1 MRKLILILVL
11 TLGLAACAGAPATE
25 APPPTATTAPPTIQP
40 GPTASLPPTVTKPPP
55 TATLP
60 PSATPAPTETP
71 VPTLTATN
79 PPPTAIPATDTPSGP
94 VSYVPL
100 GQSVWEVPVATDNM
114 VGTCASSLSV
124 PYGLI
129 AITEEGGALVFRD
142 QGVGTYTFF
151 KSAPNVYVYSGR
163 SNIAA
168 GNLEMTLTF
177 TGPENWVMHAVTVLD
192 ADPGCQ
198 HIHDYSAIFKWVR

>member
-1 MRKLILILVL
+1 MRKLILAMVIF
-11 TLGLAACAGAPATE
+11 LAACAGTPATE
-25 APPPTATTAPPTIQP
+25 APLPTVTAPPTTKP
-40 GPTASLPPTVTKPPP
+40 GPTATLPPTGVQLNAPTL

-60 PSATPAPTETP
+60 PSATPAPTDTAA
-71 VPTLTATN
+71 PTLTATN

-129 AITEEGGALVFRD
+129 AITEENGALVFRD